1 MTKTRSI
8 LPPLA
13 AACLGAALM
22 AALAAWLYARAQ
34 FALLGAV
41 CGRAVAEQPELEPA
55 ILAAV
60 KWAAQGHGADA
71 AGQALLRAYGYTPS
85 QFASGAQAA
94 LLGLALAA
102 FLAAALL
109 VAGVLRQEQQRFCG
123 EAQALAAWLAR
134 VNAGETGVLVQRRE
148 DALSCLQDEVYKTV
162 TALYQTRNAAVE
174 ARERFAANL
183 ANIAHQLKTPITAIS
198 LSAQL
203 LEQGESAAYGRQ
215 IRRQLDRL
223 LQLEEGLLLLSRID
237 AGTLALEQKPTD
249 LYTAVMLA
257 ADQLE
262 ALFEQAEVRA
272 DIPELGPLPFSG
284 DLGWTVEAVANLLK
298 NCLEHSPPGG
308 AVHVAGESNP
318 LYTGLRIWD
327 EGPGFAREDLPHLFE
342 RFYCGRGA
350 KSGTGLGLAF
360 AQELAELQNGTLTAR
375 SLPGGGACFELRLY
389 RR

>member
-1 MTKTRSI
+1 MTTIKRV

-13 AACLGAALM
+13 AACLGAALTT
-22 AALAAWLYARAQ
+22 ALALWLHARAQ
-34 FALLGAV
+34 FELLASV
-41 CGRAVAEQPELEPA
+41 CGRIAAQRPELEQD

-60 KWAAQGHGADA
+60 KWAAQEHGADA
-71 AGQALLRAYGYTPS
+71 AGQALLRAYGYGPS
-85 QFASGAQAA
+85 HFADGMQTALPGLGLLGVLVGA
-94 LLGLALAA
+94 LLAA
-102 FLAAALL
+102 GA
-109 VAGVLRQEQQRFCG
+109 LRQEQRRFCG
-123 EAQALAAWLAR
+123 EAQALAAWLAQ

-148 DALSCLQDEVYKTV
+148 NALSCLQDEVYKTV
-162 TALYQTRNAAVE
+162 TALCQTRNAAVE

-223 LQLEEGLLLLSRID
+223 LHLEEGLLLLSRID
-237 AGTLALEQKPTD
+237 AGTLALEQKPAD

-262 ALFEQAEVRA
+262 ELFAQAGVRA

-308 AVHVAGESNP
+308 SVHVAGESNP

-342 RFYCGRGA
+342 RFYCGRDA

-360 AQELAELQNGTLTAR
+360 ARELAELQNGTLTAR